1 MAKYTG
7 LFWMAQRST
16 RKGLRILCYH
26 GFTSGDLNRF
36 RPKLFMSPGVFRA
49 RMEKLHQLRY
59 PVLSL
64 GEAVE
69 CLERNDLPDNA
80 TVITIDDGW
89 TGTLTEAAPI
99 LRHYHFPATLYITS
113 YYVDERQPVLNML
126 VQYLF
131 WKTGMLTFNMSS
143 LDPRLHGRF
152 NLRKPA
158 ERETAE
164 QSLIEFTEH
173 YLTAAER
180 PDFLVR
186 LARELQLDPD
196 KILSRNDL
204 RIVSRDQ
211 IAALAKSD
219 IDIQLHSHRHRF
231 PQDSRADAA
240 QEISDNRAVL
250 EAVVGQKLTHFCYP
264 SGQYAQ
270 HQLPWLADFGI
281 KSATTTMAGLN
292 YAPAALYE
300 LTRFLDGENIY
311 PIEFEA
317 ELSGFLDIVRRLRR
331 KWSRAEG

>member
-7 LFWMAQRST
+7 LFWLAQRRT

-26 GFTSGDLNRF
+26 GFTTGDLNKF
-36 RPKLFMSPGVFRA
+36 RPKLFMSPEIFRM
-49 RMEKLHQLRY
+49 RMDKLHQMRY

-64 GEAVE
+64 SEGID
-69 CLERNDLPDNA
+69 CLERGDLPDNA

-89 TGTLTEAAPI
+89 TGTFTEAAPI
-99 LRHYHFPATLYITS
+99 LQHYHFPATLYVTS
-113 YYVDERQPVLNML
+113 YYVDERQPVLNLL

-131 WKTGMLTFNMSS
+131 WKTSMLTFNMSS
-143 LDPRLHGRF
+143 IDQRLHGRF
-152 NLRKPA
+152 NPQKPA
-158 ERETAE
+158 EREIAE
-164 QSLIEFTEH
+164 QSLIEFAEH
-173 YLTAAER
+173 YLTSAER

-186 LARELQLDPD
+186 LARELQLDSAKVLGKD
-196 KILSRNDL
+196 EL

-211 IAALAKSD
+211 ISALSKSD

-240 QEISDNRAVL
+240 SEIADNRAVL

-264 SGQYAQ
+264 SGQYAK

-281 KSATTTMAGLN
+281 KSATTTKAGLN
-292 YAPAALYE
+292 YAPASLYE
-300 LTRFLDGENIY
+300 LTRFLDGEDIY

-317 ELSGFLDIVRRLRR
+317 ELSGFLDLVRGLRK
-331 KWSRAEG
+331 KWQRTES